1 MDGGMNGGMDGGGG
15 VGEERFRKRHRE
27 GREVERGGQVVL
39 LTERVGEFNAS
50 QHLSVSLKTDF

>member
-1 MDGGMNGGMDGGGG
+1 MDGGGG

-27 GREVERGGQVVL
+27 GGEERERGGQVGL
-39 LTERVGEFNAS
+39 LTERVGGCNAS